1 MSTNTITSRHTGGD
15 HDHVMSWFR
24 DARPQLRDDAT
35 LIGGLDDRPL
45 LFIEENGRYVSIGT
59 SVVPLLPFFDG
70 TATGDQL
77 IEKFL
82 ATTEGADRERIANKL
97 ATVTHGLRQAGA
109 LTEEPE
115 QVGGRQGVARFMRR
129 EHLLRLPLTR
139 KIGDWL
145 EGPVAQLRKIPGKH
159 LALAWSLLALVGLA
173 IGGYAIAT
181 AGSQWQPPTYVWLLY
196 PLMFAQIAFHE
207 LSHALVCQYLRAP
220 VREAGVGLMLYVMP
234 VGYVDRTDAYRV
246 RDRKSRAFI
255 ALAGPVNDQLWFGVT
270 GIIAIT
276 NQGTELGNFAFTYL
290 IFQAFLTL
298 MNFNPVSPSD
308 GYHMVSALSGA
319 VNFRGQALSYLTHLV
334 LRLPLS
340 PELARIPKQRRR
352 WFVLYAV
359 GCVLFFL
366 VLAFAASK
374 TVLSLI
380 GALQ

>member
-15 HDHVMSWFR
+15 HDDALSWFR
-24 DARPQLRDDAT
+24 EARPQLRDDAT
-35 LIGGLDDRPL
+35 LMGGLDDRPL
-45 LFIEENGRYVSIGT
+45 LFIESTGRYVSLGS
-59 SVVPLLPFFDG
+59 SVVPLLPCFDG
-70 TATGDQL
+70 TATGDEL
-77 IEKFL
+77 
-82 ATTEGADRERIANKL
+82 ADRFAAQGEHDRELVADKL
-97 ATVTHGLRQAGA
+97 AKITHGLRQAGA
-109 LTEEPE
+109 LTEEPA
-115 QVGGRQGVARFMRR
+115 QLGGRAGVARFMRR

-139 KIGDWL
+139 KIGDFL
-145 EGPVAQLRKIPGKH
+145 EPPVALLRKIPGKH
-159 LALAWSLLALVGLA
+159 LALVWSLLALVGLA

-181 AGSQWQPPTYVWLLY
+181 AGSQWQPPQYLWLLY
-196 PLMFAQIAFHE
+196 PLMFTQIAFHE

-270 GIIAIT
+270 GIIALT

-319 VNFRGQALSYLTHLV
+319 INFRGQALSYLTHLV
-334 LRLPLS
+334 LRLPLT
-340 PELARIPKQRRR
+340 PELERIPTKRRR
-352 WFVLYAV
+352 WFVAYAIACLAFFAVLALAV
-359 GCVLFFL
+359 GR
-366 VLAFAASK
+366 
-374 TVLSLI
+374 TVLTVI

>member
-1 MSTNTITSRHTGGD
+1 MSTPTITPRHAGGD
-15 HDHVMSWFR
+15 HDHDPVVAWFR
-24 DARPQLRDDAT
+24 DDSPQLRDDAT

-45 LFIEENGRYVSIGT
+45 LYLEETGRYVSIGT
-59 SVVPLLPFFDG
+59 SVVPLLPLFDG
-70 TATGDQL
+70 TATGDDL
-77 IEKFL
+77 IARF
-82 ATTEGADRERIANKL
+82 AHAGDTDAVTAKL
-97 ATVTHGLRQAGA
+97 AKITHGLRQAGA

-115 QVGGRQGVARFMRR
+115 QVGGRAGVARFMRR

-139 KIGDWL
+139 KIGDFL
-145 EGPVAQLRKIPGKH
+145 EPPVALLRKIPGKH

-173 IGGYAIAT
+173 IGGTAIAT
-181 AGSQWQPPTYVWLLY
+181 AGGGWQPPAHLWVLY
-196 PLMFAQIAFHE
+196 PLMFTQIAFHE

-276 NQGTELGNFAFTYL
+276 QQGTELGHLAFTYL

-298 MNFNPVSPSD
+298 MNFNPVAPSD

-319 VNFRGQALSYLTHLV
+319 INFRGQALSYLTHLV
-334 LRLPLS
+334 LRLPLT
-340 PELARIPKQRRR
+340 PELERIPTSRRR
-352 WFVLYAV
+352 WFVVYAL
-359 GCVLFFL
+359 GCVAFF
-366 VLAFAASK
+366 VILALAASR
-374 TVLSLI
+374 TVLTLI